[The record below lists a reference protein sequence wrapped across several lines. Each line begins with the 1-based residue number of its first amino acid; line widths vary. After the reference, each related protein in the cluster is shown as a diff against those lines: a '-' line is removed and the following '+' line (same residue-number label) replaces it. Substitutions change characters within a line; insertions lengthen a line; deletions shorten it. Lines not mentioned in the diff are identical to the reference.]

1 MRKPTPPL
9 LPAAAQP
16 RPGGGQRC
24 ANQRW
29 RFTRGSTFCRTP
41 RASLE
46 TRSAERDQGHPDV
59 PRAVD
64 GALRATQQLRQNNR
78 RAQATREGTRKGW
91 EQSVQ
96 RDRRSCWVPVW
107 GGGREWGFSP
117 RKPHQ
122 VPRRHQA
129 PTRPHSWACSF
140 AFQLS
145 VLRQSGLY
153 PKKRV
158 QTQLIAGGSSK
169 ATRWNTVFFFF
180 FMRKNALLNNKSD

>member
-29 RFTRGSTFCRTP
+29 RFTRGSTFAARL
-41 RASLE
+41 ASLE

-59 PRAVD
+59 PRCGRSSKSNTA
-64 GALRATQQLRQNNR
+64 AEAEQQASPGDKGR
-78 RAQATREGTRKGW
+78 TRKGW

-107 GGGREWGFSP
+107 GGRAEWFHPKAPSGAKTSP
-117 RKPHQ
+117 SAYTSTFLGLLICLPAVCLAVGA
-122 VPRRHQA
+122 VPKE
-129 PTRPHSWACSF
+129 
-140 AFQLS
+140 
-145 VLRQSGLY
+145 V
-153 PKKRV
+153 V

-169 ATRWNTVFFFF
+169 ATRWNTVFVFFF